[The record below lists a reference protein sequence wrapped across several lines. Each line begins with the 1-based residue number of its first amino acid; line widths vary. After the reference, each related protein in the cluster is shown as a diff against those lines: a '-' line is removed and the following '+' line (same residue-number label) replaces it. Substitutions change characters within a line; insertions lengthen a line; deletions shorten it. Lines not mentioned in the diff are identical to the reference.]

1 MAAKKKQEKQEN
13 NNILKSLET
22 SKENKI
28 KQVGV
33 QQSQFLFQVLT
44 QSNQSEVN
52 SINGNIDNNDDCQNR
67 EEGKKKRTQ
76 IQ

>member
-33 QQSQFLFQVLT
+33 QQS
-44 QSNQSEVN
+44 
-52 SINGNIDNNDDCQNR
+52 
-67 EEGKKKRTQ
+67 
-76 IQ
+76 